1 MKDYTQGKSFKPLS
15 HKSLHTFHGG
25 TKATRPLSEAPT
37 VTSGGRASAGISMQR
52 RAVHPNLACQR
63 NVYSNSWKLASSRC
77 QTSTC
82 VIRNNLHCVRERK
95 KTLLVQTPTII
106 FAEDQIHG
114 LFFPQIKTFAEK
126 KQHTKYYARKGLDQ
140 FPGMFP

>member
-1 MKDYTQGKSFKPLS
+1 MKDYTPGKSFKHLS

-37 VTSGGRASAGISMQR
+37 VTSGGRASAGISTQR

-77 QTSTC
+77 QASTY
-82 VIRNNLHCVRERK
+82 VIRNNLHSRRERKK

-114 LFFPQIKTFAEK
+114 LFFFTQIKTFSEK
-126 KQHTKYYARKGLDQ
+126 KTAYQILCKER
-140 FPGMFP
+140 P